1 MTAEPLIF
9 PAELGD
15 PLTSPVAQVLGMQ
28 IGKPWNLS
36 AIAHA
41 FRDNGV
47 PLPHKAEAE
56 YAYVLHWL
64 LTLAIRHPDD
74 WRRRAGERLTE
85 LRPAH
90 EAATVKRRAAREAG
104 RRAFDNRS
112 AH

>member
-15 PLTSPVAQVLGMQ
+15 PLISPIAQVLGMQ
-28 IGKPWNLS
+28 IGEPWNLS

-41 FRDNGV
+41 FRDNSV
-47 PLPHKAEAE
+47 PLPNKAQAE

-64 LTLAIRHPDD
+64 LTLAIAHPDD
-74 WRRRAGERLTE
+74 WRRRAGVRLTE

-90 EAATVKRRAAREAG
+90 EAAVEQRRAAREAG
-104 RRAFDNRS
+104 RRAFEQRS